1 MNQILCTEETFN
13 KIEKQSEVPKR
24 VKVRTVSKREGM
36 VLISILFIIII
47 LVITILNLGSFHVS
61 SQAIA
66 QNENMVIEQVEEN
79 INKEE
84 DVPVQIDVVEQ
95 KKEEVQETK
104 RSETKQPITKQ
115 VTTSDGKSYSAIAY
129 LNIPS
134 LGIEYPVLS
143 STSTELLK
151 VSLNKYWGA
160 NPNEVG
166 NMCIVGHNYND
177 SRFFGKLNKIRI
189 GAEIKLTD
197 MTEKTLTY
205 KVYHTEMVDPYDT
218 QCTSQLTNG
227 NIEITLITCN
237 YDGSERFVVKA
248 RVE

>member
-47 LVITILNLGSFHVS
+47 LVITILNLSSFQAC
-61 SQAIA
+61 SQAAA

-84 DVPVQIDVVEQ
+84 DIPVQIDVVEQ
-95 KKEEVQETK
+95 KKEEVP
-104 RSETKQPITKQ
+104 ETKQPITKQ
-115 VTTSDGKSYSAIAY
+115 VTTSNGKSYSTIAY

-177 SRFFGKLNKIRI
+177 SRFFGKLNKIKI

-205 KVYHTEMVDPYDT
+205 KVYHTKMVDPYDT